1 MKIIPVLDIKG
12 GMAVSGKSGNRE
24 TYTPLKNVFHNSSKP
39 IKIVKAMKKAGASEI
54 YIADLDSIE
63 RRGSN
68 MEIVDKIN
76 HILPVMLDCGAYDM
90 NSVYGALLVANKV
103 IVATETLRNIND
115 LYEIYCR
122 VNPERI
128 VLSIDYL
135 NDEILSKH
143 LKLDYK
149 ILRKHLEVLRPSEII
164 LLDLSRVG
172 TERGI
177 NKTLIDKFS
186 SIKASIIYGGGITKD
201 DLQDLG
207 KIGVD
212 KMLVGTALYSGRMM
226 PSF

>member
-1 MKIIPVLDIKG
+1 MKIIPVLDVKG

-24 TYTPLKNVFHNSSKP
+24 TYKPLKNVFHNSSKP
-39 IKIVKAMKKAGASEI
+39 IKIAKAMKKAGVSEI

-76 HILPVMLDCGAYDM
+76 LILPVMLDCGAYDM

-177 NKTLIDKFS
+177 NKTLIDKFA
-186 SIKASIIYGGGITKD
+186 SIKASIIYGGGISKD
-201 DLQDLG
+201 DLEDLG